1 MIHATIFDTAENR
14 SFWKKLSESNLKL
27 TFADKFSDIVIC
39 DIIIIANSCTD
50 SRAFDILKFAKSS
63 QSFKKIPVAILSSSA
78 ETKRQIELLD
88 MGFDDV
94 WTLPMCGDIFM
105 KRIDG
110 LTAAF
115 GKEQLSFENLLAIT
129 DDGRRGAYCVP
140 SCDFPNI
147 YKFVLRMLQR
157 VRKNAQLLRMTLVT
171 DQNMSEQS
179 INDVMFTLTRA
190 VTSCLRR
197 GDIISTC
204 DKNQIIVLLIGAN
217 DEGGHLVASRI
228 VSSFYGRCS
237 DSSFE
242 ITYDIQEVVPNE

>member
-1 MIHATIFDTAENR
+1 MIHATIFDKQENR
-14 SFWKKLSESNLKL
+14 TFWEGISESSLTL
-27 TFADKFSDIVIC
+27 TFAEKFSDIVVC
-39 DIIIIANSCTD
+39 DIIIISNSCND
-50 SRAFDILKFAKSS
+50 SRAAEILKFAKSS
-63 QSFKKIPVAILSSSA
+63 HEFRKIPVAVLSESS

-94 WTLPMCGDIFM
+94 WTLPMCRDIFI

-157 VRKNAQLLRMTLVT
+157 VKKNAQLLRMTLVS
-171 DQNMSEQS
+171 DKNMNEQNQNE
-179 INDVMFTLTRA
+179 VMFTLTRA

-228 VSSFYGRCS
+228 VSSFYSRCS

-242 ITYDIQEVVPNE
+242 ITYDIQEVIPNE